1 MKPTEALKLSKEFPK
16 NRSVPKLISQAM
28 EKTRGENR
36 KKFEQIIEGL
46 YIDCKADKD
55 FALVNKYFGD

>member
-1 MKPTEALKLSKEFPK
+1 MTPTEALKLSKEFPK

-36 KKFEQIIEGL
+36 KKFE
-46 YIDCKADKD
+46 KS
-55 FALVNKYFGD
+55 FN